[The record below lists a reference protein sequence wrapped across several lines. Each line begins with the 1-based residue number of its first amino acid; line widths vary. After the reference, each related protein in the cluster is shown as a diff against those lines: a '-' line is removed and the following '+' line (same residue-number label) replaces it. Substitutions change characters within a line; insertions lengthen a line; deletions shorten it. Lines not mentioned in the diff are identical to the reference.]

1 MKVKERPEI
10 EPLFNFKLKSVYFFN
25 DRIIQKKEIILND
38 LNPFL
43 EPGMLVRH
51 PTENEWGVGQVQSSV
66 KGKVTVNFEE
76 TGKVVIDGTRVS
88 LEIVSN

>member
-1 MKVKERPEI
+1 MSFFLIFVQPVQEKETR
-10 EPLFNFKLKSVYFFN
+10 L
-25 DRIIQKKEIILND
+25 DD

-43 EPGMLVRH
+43 EPGMYVRH
-51 PTENEWGVGQVQSSV
+51 PTERDWGIGQVQSSI

-76 TGKVVIDGTRVS
+76 TGKVVIDGTRIT

>member
-1 MKVKERPEI
+1 M
-10 EPLFNFKLKSVYFFN
+10 
-25 DRIIQKKEIILND
+25 DD

-43 EPGMLVRH
+43 EPGMYVRH
-51 PTENEWGVGQVQSSV
+51 PTERDWGVGQVQSSI

-76 TGKVVIDGTRVS
+76 IGKVVIDGTRIS

>member
-1 MKVKERPEI
+1 MSIFLIFVQPVQEKETR
-10 EPLFNFKLKSVYFFN
+10 L
-25 DRIIQKKEIILND
+25 DD

-43 EPGMLVRH
+43 EPGMYVRH
-51 PTENEWGVGQVQSSV
+51 PTERDWGVGQVQSSI

-76 TGKVVIDGTRVS
+76 TGKVVIDGTRIS

>member
-1 MKVKERPEI
+1 M
-10 EPLFNFKLKSVYFFN
+10 
-25 DRIIQKKEIILND
+25 DD

-43 EPGMLVRH
+43 EPGMYVRH
-51 PTENEWGVGQVQSSV
+51 PTERDWGIGQVQSSI

-76 TGKVVIDGTRVS
+76 IGKVVIDGTRIS